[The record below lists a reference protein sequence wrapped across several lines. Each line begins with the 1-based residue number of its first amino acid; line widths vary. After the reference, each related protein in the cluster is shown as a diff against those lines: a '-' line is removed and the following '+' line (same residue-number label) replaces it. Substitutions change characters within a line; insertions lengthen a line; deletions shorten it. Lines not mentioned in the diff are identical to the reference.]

1 MADIDIFGDEPVV
14 PMEEKEPEDKEE
26 LKDGQE
32 EAMNEDQNEGQPEG
46 AIVIPD
52 EKVQDG
58 GVIDDED
65 PKAES
70 ETALALAE
78 TAVKSVE
85 PAKPAEIE
93 PYISSTD
100 TVQVMNVTCKA
111 SEEQMSVL
119 FSFVGPIV
127 KIDLYPKGDEMVA
140 NKVAFVQFKNK
151 EDVIVAL
158 HLTNTVFIDSALQVS
173 EWTDE
178 WPDPAEAMIY
188 CTPKNAV
195 DNLNLGNGMDPTQ
208 AALTLFNNPRLMTTT
223 NKQAA
228 EEFRRQVCIGNIHE
242 IVTEE
247 QVQQYFES
255 YAGSGESTPSRNI
268 NLIQN
273 YSGKSGIP

>member
-1 MADIDIFGDEPVV
+1 MIQIFQIYCPKLILNSVFKNDYGADLVIILIFDTIQIRNRSAIMADIDIFGDEPVV

-70 ETALALAE
+70 ETALAVAE

-100 TVQVMNVTCKA
+100 TVQVFIWVDFDRCHLITK
-111 SEEQMSVL
+111 
-119 FSFVGPIV
+119 
-127 KIDLYPKGDEMVA
+127 
-140 NKVAFVQFKNK
+140 
-151 EDVIVAL
+151 L
-158 HLTNTVFIDSALQVS
+158 H
-173 EWTDE
+173 
-178 WPDPAEAMIY
+178 
-188 CTPKNAV
+188 
-195 DNLNLGNGMDPTQ
+195 
-208 AALTLFNNPRLMTTT
+208 
-223 NKQAA
+223 
-228 EEFRRQVCIGNIHE
+228 
-242 IVTEE
+242 
-247 QVQQYFES
+247 
-255 YAGSGESTPSRNI
+255 
-268 NLIQN
+268 
-273 YSGKSGIP
+273 